1 MINITTDKNDEKGF
15 KLSVKG
21 PNGVIATQA
30 LSIALTMG
38 SLYMEATGN
47 DFATFIQML
56 MANKNDMTDVNP
68 GKELFENA
76 KENEDHSVKKEVAD
90 AFKEFICANMSGSKE
105 SKKDAADNLKKA
117 MLKDFFD
124 KIYGESSDDMLNE
137 CLKKML
143 GESEDE
149 S

>member
-1 MINITTDKNDEKGF
+1 MINITTEKNGENGF

-21 PNGVIATQA
+21 PTWVIATQA

-38 SLYMEATGN
+38 SVYMDATGN

-56 MANKNDMTDVNP
+56 MANKNDMSDANP

-90 AFKEFICANMSGSKE
+90 AFKGFIRAHMSGRE
-105 SKKDAADNLKKA
+105 
-117 MLKDFFD
+117 
-124 KIYGESSDDMLNE
+124 E
-137 CLKKML
+137 
-143 GESEDE
+143 
-149 S
+149 